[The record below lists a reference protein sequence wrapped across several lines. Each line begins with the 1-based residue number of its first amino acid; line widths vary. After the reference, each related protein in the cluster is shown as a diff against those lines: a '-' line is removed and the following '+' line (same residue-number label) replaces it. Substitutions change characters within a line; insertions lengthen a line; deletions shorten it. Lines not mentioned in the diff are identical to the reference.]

1 MKIAWFCIPAH
12 GHTNPTLGLV
22 KALTEA
28 GHQVWYFSFE
38 EFREK
43 IEGAGATFIGCDGY
57 DFEME
62 DKGNADRVGKDKV
75 YATELLVSSTLAL
88 DEMTARMIDEIKP
101 DIVVSDSV
109 AFWGKLAAMK
119 HGLPY
124 VSSTTTFAF
133 NRYSAKYMQES
144 VWDIARMLIAM
155 PRINKQI
162 KRLREKGYPVK
173 SILDIVQNDNDT
185 NTIVYTSRY
194 FQPCSETFS
203 DKYHFIGPS
212 IRPITKPV
220 EKTAVGPTGT
230 SITKLLGEK
239 LDPPTEKDKKS
250 LPVPGEGEAF
260 SAVLHP
266 AYLKKADIN
275 TFSVD
280 RSSDDFKELF
290 KSIERFG
297 VKDPV
302 LARFN
307 KDGDLEIL
315 SGQRRHLIAS
325 ELNYPVP
332 TIIQQLDDDDARI
345 LVADGNLHREHISTY
360 DLSRALRMKADSMK
374 RKAGRKLRGVKGGPE
389 TDELIAKEMGM
400 STMKLNRLMKLSEA
414 TQQICDL
421 VDDGTIAVSIAY
433 NIAFLQPK
441 HQDMVADMI
450 GINVKVNN
458 ENTTNLKKIAARYPR
473 YTFCRHFCVT

>member
-220 EKTAVGPTGT
+220 EKTADQTVYISMGTVNQNREFYRNCISVLASTGWQVIISMGT
-230 SITKLLGEK
+230 NTDRFENLPENIQVYESVDQMAVLSIADAFITHCGMNSASEGLYFGVPLVLFPQTPEQDAVARRTKELSAGVRLK
-239 LDPPTEKDKKS
+239 SISEKDILDALNQVLNDPKYKEGAAKVSGSFKACGGSAEARCFLES
-250 LPVPGEGEAF
+250 L
-260 SAVLHP
+260 S
-266 AYLKKADIN
+266 N
-275 TFSVD
+275 
-280 RSSDDFKELF
+280 
-290 KSIERFG
+290 
-297 VKDPV
+297 
-302 LARFN
+302 
-307 KDGDLEIL
+307 
-315 SGQRRHLIAS
+315 
-325 ELNYPVP
+325 
-332 TIIQQLDDDDARI
+332 
-345 LVADGNLHREHISTY
+345 
-360 DLSRALRMKADSMK
+360 
-374 RKAGRKLRGVKGGPE
+374 
-389 TDELIAKEMGM
+389 
-400 STMKLNRLMKLSEA
+400 
-414 TQQICDL
+414 
-421 VDDGTIAVSIAY
+421 
-433 NIAFLQPK
+433 
-441 HQDMVADMI
+441 
-450 GINVKVNN
+450 
-458 ENTTNLKKIAARYPR
+458 
-473 YTFCRHFCVT
+473 